1 MAGPLEGIR
10 ILDCTWALAGPFGT
24 MILSDLG
31 AETIKVEMTGTG
43 DRSRGMEPK
52 INGTSTYSFSLN
64 RGKKSIALDLRAEK
78 GKGIFLELVKA
89 ADVVAENFTPGTMD
103 KLGVGY
109 QTLSHRNPRLVYA
122 CCSGFGRTG
131 PYAESKK
138 PALDMVVQGMG
149 GIMSITGPKGGPPC
163 RVGASVGDITAGMF
177 FAIGILA
184 GLAERQKSGR
194 GQLIDISMLDCQA
207 ALLENAFVRHFA
219 TGEVP
224 QMLGASH
231 PVTEPHGAYR
241 TKDGYLV
248 LCATGSVEQWALFL
262 EKIGRLD
269 LLSDERFLDR
279 GTRYLYRDELAPHI
293 EKALGTRTT
302 QEWIEEFESV
312 GIPCGPLNSIADA
325 ARDPQLLS
333 RNMFIDLPCPG
344 TTSGTMRVSN
354 TPVRLSR
361 TPVVVEKPAPHLGEH
376 TREILKTVLGMREQE
391 ILDLEKNRVIGVPG
405 GSQDA

>member
-1 MAGPLEGIR
+1 
-10 ILDCTWALAGPFGT
+10 

-31 AETIKVEMTGTG
+31 AETIKVEMVGTG
-43 DRSRGMEPK
+43 DRSREMEPR
-52 INGTSTYSFSLN
+52 IDEMSTYFFSLN

-78 GKGIFLELVKA
+78 GKKVFLELVKVV
-89 ADVVAENFTPGTMD
+89 DVVTENFTPGTMD
-103 KLGVGY
+103 KLGLGY
-109 QTLSHRNPRLVYA
+109 HTLSAQNPRLIYA
-122 CCSGFGRTG
+122 CCSGFGQTG
-131 PYAESKK
+131 PYAETKK

-163 RVGASVGDITAGMF
+163 RVGSSVGDITAGMF

-184 GLAERQKSGR
+184 SLAERERSGR
-194 GQLIDISMLDCQA
+194 GQMADISMLDCQA

-231 PVTEPHGAYR
+231 PVTEPHGAYP
-241 TKDGYLV
+241 TKDGYIV

-269 LLSDERFLDR
+269 LLSEERFLDR
-279 GTRYLYRDELAPHI
+279 GTRYLYRDELTPLIA
-293 EKALGTRTT
+293 EALGKRTT
-302 QEWIEEFESV
+302 REWIEEFESA
-312 GIPCGPLNSIADA
+312 GIPCGPLNTIADA
-325 ARDPQLLS
+325 AHDPQLLS

-344 TTSGTMRVSN
+344 TQAGTMRVSN

-361 TPVVVEKPAPHLGEH
+361 TPAAVEKPAPNLGEH
-376 TREILKTVLGMREQE
+376 TREVLATLLGMSEQE
-391 ILDLEKNRVIGVPG
+391 ILDLKKDKIIEMP
-405 GSQDA
+405 SAQ